1 MKTNPEAGKI
11 LIHASRT
18 HDLAA
23 FEQEARAAKRAGF
36 THIQIALLSERTDF
50 RGEDRGS
57 PWCEWSVLQCSLFK
71 FATPPGLEDAY
82 PAAFVKR
89 QMAFLKARHAICR
102 KLGLRAAFH
111 GLEPHWLSERVYAK
125 HPQWRGSRC
134 DNSLRTSGMFYMPN
148 VYHPEVLTAYRAAAR
163 EIVRQCPLIDVFSFH
178 TNDAGASMPW
188 TKRLYTGPNGP
199 TGYLGRDMGDCV
211 TNFMLAVREGALE
224 SKIDARVF
232 IDCHYWFNDDEA
244 NLIRKSLKP
253 GVGIHGTAPGALAA
267 EHSLVWTPGW
277 GTGGVNMDGVVDK
290 YPTPMELVKSV
301 ATLKTSPSRRFMLWG
316 DGPEFFEAFRVAMD
330 QPPAQSEP
338 ERCAV
343 LTRIAEEVYAPD
355 VANELVDAWYTL
367 DRANLAMGVIGV
379 GTLDSVM
386 LRWLVRPFV
395 AHQDMLTAH
404 ERAWWEP
411 FLYQSRESQPET
423 HLSYLEAFGSY
434 PVADNWADATKI
446 SCGIDAVEGL
456 LAAAANTLEAAAQKT
471 TVKAA
476 KTRILNDAFRIR
488 ATRCIVLTKRH
499 YVQMGVLI
507 KMRDAENA
515 AHPKTGAV
523 GPEQPDLP
531 RGTVGSHGLFYM
543 QRAMRWELD
552 NTNELIEILER
563 SPVPLIVTNK
573 AYEGPLV
580 MGPGLLSQLRKK
592 AAVTLKYWRTADVGY
607 YRPTMGG

>member
-11 LIHASRT
+11 LIYASRT

-23 FEQEARAAKRAGF
+23 FEKEAREAKRSGF
-36 THIQIALLSERTDF
+36 THIQIGLLSERTDF

-111 GLEPHWLSERVYAK
+111 GIEPHWLSERVYAK

-134 DNSLRTSGMFYMPN
+134 DNALRTVGMFFMPN
-148 VYHPEVLTAYRAAAR
+148 VYHPEVLAAYRAAAR
-163 EIVRQCPLIDVFSFH
+163 EISRQCPLIDIFSFH
-178 TNDAGASMPW
+178 TNDAGAGMPW
-188 TKRLYTGPNGP
+188 TKRLYAGPNGP
-199 TGYLGRDMGDCV
+199 TGYLGKDIGDCV
-211 TNFMLAVREGALE
+211 TNFMLAVRQGSLDADV
-224 SKIDARVF
+224 DARVF

-244 NLIRKSLKP
+244 HLIRKSLKP

-277 GTGGVNMDGVVDK
+277 GTGGANMDAVVDK
-290 YPTPMELVKSV
+290 FPTPMELVQSV
-301 ATLKTSPSRRFMLWG
+301 ATLKTSPSRRCIMWG
-316 DGPEFFEAFRVAMD
+316 DGPEFFEAFRVAMSL
-330 QPPAQSEP
+330 PAAQTEP

-343 LTRIAEEVYAPD
+343 LKRIAETVYAPD
-355 VANELVDAWYTL
+355 VANDLVDAWYTL
-367 DRANLAMGVIGV
+367 DRANVAMQVAGAS
-379 GTLDSVM
+379 TLDAVM

-395 AHQDMLTAH
+395 AHQEMLTAS

-411 FLYQSRESQPET
+411 FLYQSAESQPET
-423 HLSYLEAFGSY
+423 HLNYLDVVGSY
-434 PVADNWADATKI
+434 PVAYDWGDATQI

-476 KTRILNDAFRIR
+476 KTRILNDARRIR
-488 ATRCIVLTKRH
+488 VMRCIVLTKRH
-499 YVQMGVLI
+499 YVQLGVLI
-507 KMRDAENA
+507 KLRDAANA
-515 AHPKTGAV
+515 EHPKTGSV
-523 GPEQPDLP
+523 GGDRPDLP
-531 RGTVGSHGLFYM
+531 KGTVGSHGLFYL

-552 NTNELIEILER
+552 NTNELIALIR
-563 SPVPLIVTNK
+563 GSPVPLIVTSK
-573 AYEGPLV
+573 AYEGALV
-580 MGPGLLSQLRKK
+580 MGPGLLQQLQKK
-592 AAVTLKYWRTADVGY
+592 VDVTLKYWRTAEVGY